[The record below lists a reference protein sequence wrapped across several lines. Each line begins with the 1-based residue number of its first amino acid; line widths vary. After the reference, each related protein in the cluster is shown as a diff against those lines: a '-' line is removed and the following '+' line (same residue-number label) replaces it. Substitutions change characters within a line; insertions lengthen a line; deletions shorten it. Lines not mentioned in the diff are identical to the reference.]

1 MTPDISA
8 ETWLGAAGCARGSQT
23 WRGTTPAIEATRRH
37 AKGRKV
43 ECPGPL
49 GEGKECD
56 EKQGRSSV
64 GHHHV
69 EKPCPSVLAIPVIGD
84 DKDVAGERHAFPAEQ
99 KA

>member
-1 MTPDISA
+1 VERDH
-8 ETWLGAAGCARGSQT
+8 AGLSG
-23 WRGTTPAIEATRRH
+23 EAPECQEEQRRSCRAVEVTRRR

-56 EKQGRSSV
+56 EKQGHSSV

-69 EKPCPSVLAIPVIGD
+69 EKPCPSVLAIPVVGD
-84 DKDVAGERHAFPAEQ
+84 DKDVASERHAFPAEQ
-99 KA
+99 KG